1 MEVKGTAQES
11 DGVFVVK
18 EHRVVCHNTI
28 IYISTMLY
36 CSMAN
41 FKTTLL
47 GYIQYHCTESYFEM
61 SNLYYLHLSYEHNV
75 QFFWKE
81 HFSSFMFFR
90 KYFSEKNKYILA
102 HFLQGVFI

>member
-18 EHRVVCHNTI
+18 EHHVVCHNSNT
-28 IYISTMLY
+28 YISTMLY

-47 GYIQYHCTESYFEM
+47 GYIQYHCTESYIQYHCTEPYFEM
-61 SNLYYLHLSYEHNV
+61 SNLY
-75 QFFWKE
+75 
-81 HFSSFMFFR
+81 
-90 KYFSEKNKYILA
+90 
-102 HFLQGVFI
+102 FI